1 MSGRRARWRRLWWA
15 RIFRWLRYVDRS
27 RIHDASR
34 LTCILSQLIQHT
46 QLILDAHLPSLLAY
60 APAHDLIQQL
70 HATLQPLLV
79 SQTAL
84 LAARGTIE
92 AFVKLNRRAE
102 KQARGSKKGKAAAG
116 AGAGAA
122 EGTVFDGVY
131 SVEEIQL

>member
-1 MSGRRARWRRLWWA
+1 
-15 RIFRWLRYVDRS
+15 
-27 RIHDASR
+27 
-34 LTCILSQLIQHT
+34 
-46 QLILDAHLPSLLAY
+46 LILDAHLPSLLSY

-70 HATLQPLLV
+70 HATLQPLLI

-92 AFVKLNRRAE
+92 AFVKLGRRAE
-102 KQARGSKKGKAAAG
+102 KQARGKKGKGAAG
-116 AGAGAA
+116 VVAA